1 LNRVAL
7 RAKNL
12 FHPISSEARSANKTV
27 LMIRKVLPATFA
39 LLLLA
44 VPPARAEDPLLS
56 GYAGPGGGDQAVLGS
71 QLIGAGGKGGGGG
84 GPSSGAGSA
93 AGSRSLQAPPP
104 APAPSGAAASGS
116 GSGSGSGASSG
127 TSNGKADRTGR
138 SGAKGSRGSARR
150 PGSASST
157 PGASARRPAPA
168 IVAPTYPSAR
178 ASGAGAL
185 PFSGED
191 VLLAL
196 LGAGVVAAVAAATL
210 RLTRARPEPGL

>member
-44 VPPARAEDPLLS
+44 VPAARAEDPLLS

-71 QLIGAGGKGGGGG
+71 QLIGGAGKGGGG

-93 AGSRSLQAPPP
+93 AGSRSLQAA
-104 APAPSGAAASGS
+104 APGSAAASGS
-116 GSGSGSGASSG
+116 GSGSGAGAGASSG

-138 SGAKGSRGSARR
+138 SGAKRSRRSARR
-150 PGSASST
+150 PGSASRK

-168 IVAPTYPSAR
+168 MAAPTYPAAR

-210 RLTRARPEPGL
+210 RLTRTRPEPGL

>member
-71 QLIGAGGKGGGGG
+71 QLIGGAGKGGGG

-116 GSGSGSGASSG
+116 GSGSGASSG

-138 SGAKGSRGSARR
+138 SGAKGSHGSARH
-150 PGSASST
+150 PGSASRT

-168 IVAPTYPSAR
+168 IAAPTYPSAR

>member
-44 VPPARAEDPLLS
+44 VPAARAEDPLLS

-71 QLIGAGGKGGGGG
+71 QLIGGAGKGGGG

-93 AGSRSLQAPPP
+93 AGSRSLQAA
-104 APAPSGAAASGS
+104 APGSAAASGS
-116 GSGSGSGASSG
+116 GSGSGSGAGASSG

-150 PGSASST
+150 PGSASRT

-168 IVAPTYPSAR
+168 IAAPTYPSAR